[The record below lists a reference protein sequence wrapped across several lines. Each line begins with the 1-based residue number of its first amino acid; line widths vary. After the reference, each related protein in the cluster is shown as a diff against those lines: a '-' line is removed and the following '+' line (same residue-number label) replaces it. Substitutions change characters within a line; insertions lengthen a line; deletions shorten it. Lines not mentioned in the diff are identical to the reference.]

1 MTPPRWIRM
10 LARPQSRL
18 FELDGQCGAAV
29 YPRGDRRRRPLARL
43 SRQQFMTARDDALL
57 IQGDAGWI
65 LSGKGRECLGEG
77 GNADDWP
84 GRHRDME
91 SRTVIAADGSLF
103 EAQANRREGALGRWV
118 AEISASERMAGERF
132 LADYHRSTLT
142 RPVTRNWS
150 PTAPRRGEGM
160 MSGPENAAVS
170 ALAAKDRVLDV
181 LERLGPGMA
190 RIVEAVLVREE
201 SLAGM
206 ERRFGWA
213 QRSGRTAVRLALA
226 RLAEIYGIPASPD

>member
-18 FELDGQCGAAV
+18 FELEGERGAAV

-43 SRQQFMTARDDALL
+43 GAQQFEAARREGLL
-57 IQGDAGWI
+57 VAGDAGWI
-65 LSGKGRECLGEG
+65 LSSKARDILSDGGDRWQAQHRE
-77 GNADDWP
+77 
-84 GRHRDME
+84 ME
-91 SRTVIAADGSLF
+91 SRTVIEADGAF
-103 EAQANRREGALGRWV
+103 FQAKANRREGPLGRWV
-118 AEISASERMAGERF
+118 GEISASERMAGERF

-150 PTAPRRGEGM
+150 PSAPRRGEGR
-160 MSGPENAAVS
+160 MSGPEEATVA
-170 ALAAKDRVLDV
+170 ALAAKDRVLDAFD
-181 LERLGPGMA
+181 RLGPGMA